1 MERIKIESITGTIEY
16 AEVEYPDDRNKI
28 NQIKG
33 FQEIYL
39 AYHAQNN
46 YAIGVLWYPRT
57 LC

>member
-46 YAIGVLWYPRT
+46 YAIGVL
-57 LC
+57 